1 MLDDVA
7 AGLLLPLPF
16 VVGGEPIQ
24 SEVEGV
30 LDVFLEPGW
39 HISGFRAS
47 PCLPELAHE
56 NGSVDARL
64 LSKLP
69 QNRIL
74 GGLPFVDAAA
84 GHLRSGVDIDVVE
97 DQQPAVG
104 IGHVGHGPLIAV
116 RMPARPC
123 GQLLCRAGSRT
134 AVSVHALILPY
145 TRTGPAS
152 WPSLTDR
159 SRIRWRFGSCD
170 RSG

>member
-1 MLDDVA
+1 VRTDSIHIAWCGQRTVA
-7 AGLLLPLPF
+7 ASSSDA
-16 VVGGEPIQ
+16 Q
-24 SEVEGV
+24 
-30 LDVFLEPGW
+30 
-39 HISGFRAS
+39 RK
-47 PCLPELAHE
+47 AHE
-56 NGSVDARL
+56 DGSFDSRL

-74 GGLPFVDAAA
+74 GGLPVVDAAA

-104 IGHVGHGPLIAV
+104 IRHVGHGSLIAV
-116 RMPARPC
+116 RMPAGHRR
-123 GQLLCRAGSRT
+123 QLLCTAGSRT

-145 TRTGPAS
+145 TRTDPAS
-152 WPSLTDR
+152 WPSLTDQ